1 MDIETKEAVLK
12 LAGYE
17 VEVINGGRFQ
27 GDYSW
32 SVRRSRGEGVNKVND
47 YLALATTH
55 DTTILHAYNTFLTR
69 QNEVIES

>member
-17 VEVINGGRFQ
+17 IEEGGNA
-27 GDYSW
+27 
-32 SVRRSRGEGVNKVND
+32 RRSIIAWRVHNKEKAD
-47 YLALATTH
+47 TLGYATTKPAA
-55 DTTILHAYNTFLTR
+55 INLAYNTFLTR